1 MVTWIP
7 SIHPIHVSIYT
18 STMDPSWDMIHVDSA
33 TRSQG
38 SVLGPL
44 GVLGDPA
51 CRHAVGKKTDQAMRV
66 TSWFIHMWV
75 FINGGIPN
83 SWMVYFMENPKI
95 KYMIKWGNP
104 ILRKPPNIIILSYWM
119 IYGWLLKWITE

>member
-44 GVLGDPA
+44 GVLGTLRVDTQSEKNGSG
-51 CRHAVGKKTDQAMRV
+51 HESYKLVYTHVG
-66 TSWFIHMWV
+66 FH
-75 FINGGIPN
+75 
-83 SWMVYFMENPKI
+83 
-95 KYMIKWGNP
+95 KWWYP
-104 ILRKPPNIIILSYWM
+104 Q
-119 IYGWLLKWITE
+119 